1 MKSDDAII
9 KQIEEIEKLTRN
21 LRIDLEER
29 SSWQPT
35 GKLTIGDRVKILNPK
50 KGQEKTGTVSKIG
63 ALRVTIDTQKGKVIR
78 AVHNLQQE

>member
-1 MKSDDAII
+1 MKSNDEII
-9 KQIEEIEKLTRN
+9 KQINEIEKLTRN

-29 SSWQPT
+29 SSRQPT

-63 ALRVTIDTQKGKVIR
+63 AFRVTIDTQKGKVIR
-78 AVHNLQQE
+78 SFHNLHRE